1 MTHLKNIKLDLAFK
15 LQKAANFILNSM
27 PSFSSFCYSLKLDK
41 VIRYLDF
48 LSIDLLELKL
58 LTEANPFN
66 FHYIP
71 MFFEKCVRP
80 GLFLFIFF
88 LFATQ

>member
-48 LSIDLLELKL
+48 LS
-58 LTEANPFN
+58 
-66 FHYIP
+66 
-71 MFFEKCVRP
+71 R
-80 GLFLFIFF
+80 
-88 LFATQ
+88 